1 MELQGSVSET
11 RPDFVVSSRPLYR
24 FAIVPSMTERL
35 PELAELAEPE
45 DWNYR
50 HTPSDHEFPILYN
63 YLHHTFA
70 RLEEETKVAVSS
82 DGEHACWNSGLV
94 TVNQEPI
101 FLLFD
106 RNLFEG
112 DSRPWHFR
120 EFRRKGEHHL
130 NYFEAL
136 PEMADYFD
144 DPTCLVLDTR
154 FELRANIEHIIAENR
169 ERFPIPYR
177 DMSDYQLQ
185 TVVRGAIE
193 NAKERVRRNYK
204 AAVPQ
209 FYRGRVQLLLPLC
222 LESPATADMALVVE
236 RFEGFYRASTCLTL
250 DMAFNNARQLARP
263 DRDWLQP

>member
-185 TVVRGAIE
+185 TVAG
-193 NAKERVRRNYK
+193 ERSKMPRNECAGITRRQYLSSTEDVSSCFFPF
-204 AAVPQ
+204 ALRARRRQ
-209 FYRGRVQLLLPLC
+209 TWRLL
-222 LESPATADMALVVE
+222 
-236 RFEGFYRASTCLTL
+236 
-250 DMAFNNARQLARP
+250 
-263 DRDWLQP
+263 